1 MCTVIDFPKIFSD
14 SKLKVMNLNTIN
26 TSPDY
31 ARTEMED
38 HEFMNVDHSGYGS
51 CESCGQIIF
60 SSEKTCPFCNSKH
73 IDGLISPMSIARM
86 LDNIRIDI
94 MREETYALAA

>member
-14 SKLKVMNLNTIN
+14 SKLKIMNLNNIN

-31 ARTEMED
+31 TRTDMED
-38 HEFMNVDHSGYGS
+38 QEVMHVDHSGYGF
-51 CESCGQIIF
+51 CESCGQILF
-60 SSEKTCPFCNSKH
+60 SSDKTCPFCNSKH
-73 IDGLISPMSIARM
+73 IDGSISPISIAKM
-86 LDNIRIDI
+86 LDNIRINI